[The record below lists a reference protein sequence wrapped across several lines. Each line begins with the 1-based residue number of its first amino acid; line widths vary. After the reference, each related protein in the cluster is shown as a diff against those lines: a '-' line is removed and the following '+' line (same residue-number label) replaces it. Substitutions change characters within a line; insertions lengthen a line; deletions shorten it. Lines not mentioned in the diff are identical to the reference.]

1 MRLLLVE
8 DDQDMVSWLTRA
20 LKQSGFV
27 SDVAP
32 DAATAEGM
40 LAAGTRYDAVVLD
53 LGLPDRHGLQ
63 VLKRLRD
70 RGDRTPVLL
79 LTAQATLPDRVKG
92 LNMGADD
99 FLAKPFEV
107 PELEAR
113 LTALIRRSHGYAVAR
128 VQCGSLAYDP
138 ESRGFTI
145 GDQLISLTPREH
157 AALTALLMRAG
168 SLVQKSHLSDKVFP
182 QSSNVGPDAIELVLH
197 RLRRKLAGS
206 DVRIVTVR
214 GLGYMLEKAPATE
227 PGGA

>member
-8 DDQDMVSWLTRA
+8 DDHDMVAWLTRA

-27 SDVAP
+27 PDLAP
-32 DAATAEGM
+32 DASTAEGL
-40 LAAGTRYDAVVLD
+40 LATGTRYDAVVLD

-79 LTAQATLPDRVKG
+79 LTAQATLPDRVRG

-113 LTALIRRSHGYAVAR
+113 LTALVRRSNGYAQAR
-128 VQCGSLAYDP
+128 VQCGSLSYDP
-138 ESRGFTI
+138 DSRGFTI
-145 GDQLISLTPREH
+145 GERLISLTPREH

-168 SLVQKSHLSDKVFP
+168 SVVQKAHLSGKVFP
-182 QSSNVGPDAIELVLH
+182 HDSNVGPDAIELVLH

-214 GLGYMLEKAPATE
+214 GLGYMLERAPAE
-227 PGGA
+227 DEGD